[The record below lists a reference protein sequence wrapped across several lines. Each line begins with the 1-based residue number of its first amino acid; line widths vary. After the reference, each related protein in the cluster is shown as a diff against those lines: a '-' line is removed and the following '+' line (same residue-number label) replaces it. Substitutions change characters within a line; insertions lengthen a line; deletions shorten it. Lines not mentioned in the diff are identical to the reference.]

1 MQNKSVGNQLAF
13 LYSIFHI
20 KLNRKS
26 SRISNIK
33 RLCLEI
39 CIIAK
44 LNYILKELFLVIG
57 NGKITKNIILPNMIE
72 RADYEI
78 IND

>member
-1 MQNKSVGNQLAF
+1 MGNQLAF
-13 LYSIFHI
+13 LYSIFHVN
-20 KLNRKS
+20 LNRKS

-33 RLCLEI
+33 RLSPGI
-39 CIIAK
+39 CITTE